1 MNPIIKSLVIA
12 STVFLG
18 LIIAAAALSPPPSA
32 SSSTPIAAAN
42 NSSGS
47 SSNQSSSGGV
57 GGEGV
62 KVTGE
67 RYFANGTGIAYF
79 TDGTTRLFRHMIT
92 PEKEYFYDNST
103 IFYAGDIPEVNSTN
117 ATSTGRTVNVSINF
131 GGSNLGN
138 KSFDPNPVRIKVGDT
153 VTWTNDDQYSTYTIA
168 SPPLQPGI
176 LGMNFMSD
184 RLEPGDTFSHT
195 FTKPGGF
202 HYEAAYGMRGTVI
215 VEE

>member
-1 MNPIIKSLVIA
+1 MNPIIKSLVIVG
-12 STVFLG
+12 TVFLG
-18 LIIAAAALSPPPSA
+18 LIIAAGASSLPPAA
-32 SSSTPIAAAN
+32 SSTPITTSADN
-42 NSSGS
+42 NSGS

-57 GGEGV
+57 RGDV

-67 RYFANGTGIAYF
+67 RYFANGTGFAYF
-79 TDGTTRLFRHMIT
+79 TDGATRLFRHMIT
-92 PEKEYFYDNST
+92 PEMEFYYDNST

-117 ATSTGRTVNVSINF
+117 AISTGRTVSVSINF

-153 VTWTNDDQYSTYTIA
+153 VTWTNNDQYSAYTIA
-168 SPPLQPGI
+168 SPPPQTGI

-184 RLEPGDTFSHT
+184 RLESGDTFSHT

-202 HYEAAYGMRGTVI
+202 HYEAGYGMRGTVI

>member
-1 MNPIIKSLVIA
+1 MNPIIKLLVIVG
-12 STVFLG
+12 TVFLG
-18 LIIAAAALSPPPSA
+18 LIIAAGTSSLPPSA
-32 SSSTPIAAAN
+32 SSTPVTTAAN
-42 NSSGS
+42 NSGS
-47 SSNQSSSGGV
+47 SSNQSSSDGV
-57 GGEGV
+57 GEGV

-67 RYFANGTGIAYF
+67 RYFENGTGVAYF
-79 TDGTTRLFRHMIT
+79 TDGATRLFRHMIT
-92 PEKEYFYDNST
+92 PENEYYYDNST
-103 IFYAGDIPEVNSTN
+103 IFYAGDVPEVNSTN

-153 VTWTNDDQYSTYTIA
+153 VTWTNDDLYSVYTIA
-168 SPPLQPGI
+168 SPPPQTGI
-176 LGMNFMSD
+176 IGMNFMSD

-202 HYEAAYGMRGTVI
+202 HYEASYGMRGTVI

>member
-1 MNPIIKSLVIA
+1 MNPMIKSLVIVG
-12 STVFLG
+12 TVFLG
-18 LIIAAAALSPPPSA
+18 LIIAAGTSSLPPSA
-32 SSSTPIAAAN
+32 SSTPITTAAN
-42 NSSGS
+42 NNGS

-57 GGEGV
+57 GGGV

-67 RYFANGTGIAYF
+67 RYFANGTGVAYF
-79 TDGTTRLFRHMIT
+79 TDGATRLFRHMIT
-92 PEKEYFYDNST
+92 PEKEYYYDNST
-103 IFYAGDIPEVNSTN
+103 MFYAGDIPEVNSNN

-153 VTWTNDDQYSTYTIA
+153 VTWTNNDQYSAYTIA
-168 SPPLQPGI
+168 SPPPQTGI

-184 RLEPGDTFSHT
+184 RLESGDTFSHT

-202 HYEAAYGMRGTVI
+202 HYEAGYGMRGTVI

>member
-1 MNPIIKSLVIA
+1 MNPIIKSLVIVG
-12 STVFLG
+12 TVFLG
-18 LIIAAAALSPPPSA
+18 LIIAAGASSLPPSA
-32 SSSTPIAAAN
+32 SSTPITTSAN
-42 NSSGS
+42 NNSDS

-57 GGEGV
+57 GRGV
-62 KVTGE
+62 EVTGQ
-67 RYFANGTGIAYF
+67 RYFANSTGVAYF
-79 TDGTTRLFRHMIT
+79 TDGPTRLFRHTIT
-92 PEKEYFYDNST
+92 PENEFYYDNST

-138 KSFDPNPVRIKVGDT
+138 KSFDPNPVRIMVGDT
-153 VTWTNDDQYSTYTIA
+153 VTWTNNDLYSAYIIT
-168 SPPLQPGI
+168 SPPLQTGI
-176 LGMNFMSD
+176 RGMNFISD

-202 HYEAAYGMRGTVI
+202 HYEAGYGMRGTVI

>member
-1 MNPIIKSLVIA
+1 MNPITKLLVIVG
-12 STVFLG
+12 TVFLG
-18 LIIAAAALSPPPSA
+18 WIIATGASPLMPSA
-32 SSSTPIAAAN
+32 SSTPITSFN
-42 NSSGS
+42 NSDS
-47 SSNQSSSGGV
+47 SSNQSSTGGV
-57 GGEGV
+57 GGGV

-79 TDGTTRLFRHMIT
+79 TDGTVRLFRHMIT
-92 PEKEYFYDNST
+92 PENEYYYDNST
-103 IFYAGDIPEVNSTN
+103 IFYAGNIPEVNSNN

-153 VTWTNDDQYSTYTIA
+153 VTWTNNDQYSAYVIV
-168 SPPLQPGI
+168 SPPPHHTGI

-195 FTKPGGF
+195 FTKTGGF
-202 HYEAAYGMRGTVI
+202 HYEAGYGMRGTVI

>member
-1 MNPIIKSLVIA
+1 MNPIIKSLVIVGA
-12 STVFLG
+12 VFLG
-18 LIIAAAALSPPPSA
+18 LIIAAGASSLPPSA
-32 SSSTPIAAAN
+32 SSTPITTSAN
-42 NSSGS
+42 NSGS
-47 SSNQSSSGGV
+47 SGNQSSSGGV
-57 GGEGV
+57 GGDV

-67 RYFANGTGIAYF
+67 RYFANGTGTTYF
-79 TDGTTRLFRHMIT
+79 TDGTIRLFRHMVT
-92 PEKEYFYDNST
+92 PENGYYYDNST

-138 KSFDPNPVRIKVGDT
+138 KSFDPNPVRIRVGDT
-153 VTWTNDDQYSTYTIA
+153 VTWTNDDLYSAYIIT
-168 SPPLQPGI
+168 SPPRQTAV

-184 RLEPGDTFSHT
+184 RLESGDTFSHT

-202 HYEAAYGMRGTVI
+202 HYEASYGMRGTVI

>member
-12 STVFLG
+12 GIVFLG
-18 LIIAAAALSPPPSA
+18 LIIAAGASSLPPSA
-32 SSSTPIAAAN
+32 SSTPITTATN
-42 NSSGS
+42 NNSGS
-47 SSNQSSSGGV
+47 SSNQSSSGV

-79 TDGTTRLFRHMIT
+79 TDGTKRLFRHMIT
-92 PEKEYFYDNST
+92 PEKEYYYDNST

-153 VTWTNDDQYSTYTIA
+153 VTWTNNDLYSAYVIA
-168 SPPLQPGI
+168 SPPPQTGI

-184 RLEPGDTFSHT
+184 RLESGDTFSYT

-202 HYEAAYGMRGTVI
+202 HYEAGYGMRGTVI

>member
-1 MNPIIKSLVIA
+1 MNPIIKSLVIVG
-12 STVFLG
+12 TVFLG
-18 LIIAAAALSPPPSA
+18 LIIAAGASSLPPSA
-32 SSSTPIAAAN
+32 SSTPITTAAN
-42 NSSGS
+42 NNSGS
-47 SSNQSSSGGV
+47 TSNQSSSGGV
-57 GGEGV
+57 GGGV

-92 PEKEYFYDNST
+92 PEKEYYYDNST
-103 IFYAGDIPEVNSTN
+103 IFYAGNIPEVNSTN

-153 VTWTNDDQYSTYTIA
+153 VTWTNDDQYSAYIIA
-168 SPPLQPGI
+168 SPPPQTGI
-176 LGMNFMSD
+176 IGMNFMSD
-184 RLEPGDTFSHT
+184 RLEPGDTFSHM
-195 FTKPGGF
+195 FTNPGGF
-202 HYEAAYGMRGTVI
+202 HYSASYGMRGTVI

>member
-1 MNPIIKSLVIA
+1 MNPIIKLLVIVG
-12 STVFLG
+12 TVFLG
-18 LIIAAAALSPPPSA
+18 LIIAAGTSSLPPSA
-32 SSSTPIAAAN
+32 SSTPITTAADD
-42 NSSGS
+42 SSS
-47 SSNQSSSGGV
+47 SSNQSSSGRV
-57 GGEGV
+57 GGDV

-67 RYFANGTGIAYF
+67 RYFANGTGVAYF

-92 PEKEYFYDNST
+92 PEMEYYYDNST
-103 IFYAGDIPEVNSTN
+103 IFYAGEIPEVNNTN

-153 VTWTNDDQYSTYTIA
+153 VTWTNNDQYSVYTIA
-168 SPPLQPGI
+168 SPPPQTGI

-184 RLEPGDTFSHT
+184 RLESGDTFSHT

-202 HYEAAYGMRGTVI
+202 HYEAGYGMRGTVI